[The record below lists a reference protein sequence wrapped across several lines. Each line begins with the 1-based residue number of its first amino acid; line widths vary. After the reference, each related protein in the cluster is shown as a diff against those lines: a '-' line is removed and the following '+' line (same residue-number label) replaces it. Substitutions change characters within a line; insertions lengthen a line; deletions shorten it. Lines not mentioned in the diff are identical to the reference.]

1 MNFKNAVKLAL
12 KGIVGNKMRTFLT
25 MLGIIIGVSAVII
38 LVSVVQGTTE
48 DVKESI
54 ESMGTNLLTVRIT
67 GRGAE
72 DSLTYEEILS
82 IINLNGVE
90 GVSPVASGNVTVKY
104 GTNSMETLTLQG
116 VNDEYQSVRNHTVQ
130 SGRFIMPLDVEYRQK
145 VVLLGTE
152 VVKELFGME
161 NPLDREIQI
170 NGLNFKVVGILEE
183 KGSTNMGSGDETIMI
198 PITTAQRL
206 LKLTGIRE
214 IYVQAESTEKVDTAY
229 AQIEQ
234 YILKKFKND
243 EDSYRIFD
251 QTELLST
258 ISDVTNNMALMLG
271 GIAAISLLVGGIGIM
286 NIMLVTVTERT
297 REIGIRKAIG
307 ARRRDILI
315 QFLIEAAV
323 ISGLGGILG
332 IIVGL
337 SGNKLLTIFAGMA
350 TKTSMFVLIVAFAFS
365 LIVGMF
371 FGMYP
376 ASKASRLKPVDALRF
391 E

>member
-1 MNFKNAVKLAL
+1 MNFNNAVKLAL

-48 DVKESI
+48 DVTESI
-54 ESMGTNLLTVRIT
+54 ESMGTNLISVNIN
-67 GRGAE
+67 GRGTE
-72 DSLTYEEILS
+72 DSLTYDEALS
-82 IINLNGVE
+82 IKNLNGVD
-90 GVSPVASGNVTVKY
+90 GAAPVTSGNVTVKY
-104 GTNSMETLTLQG
+104 ETNSMDSLTLQG

-145 VVLLGTE
+145 VALLGTE
-152 VVKELFGME
+152 VVEELFGTE
-161 NPLDREIQI
+161 NPLDKEVQI

-183 KGSTNMGSGDETIMI
+183 KGSTKMGSSDETIMI

-206 LKLTGIRE
+206 LKSTGIRN
-214 IYVQAESTEKVDTAY
+214 IFVQAEITEKVDTVY

-234 YILKKFKND
+234 YLLKKFKND
-243 EDSYRIFD
+243 EDAYKIFD

-258 ISDVTNNMALMLG
+258 INDVTNNMALMLG

-323 ISGLGGILG
+323 ISGLGGVLG

-337 SGNKLLTIFAGMA
+337 SGNKLLSIFAGMT
-350 TKTSMFVLIVAFAFS
+350 TKTSMFVLIIAFAFS

-371 FGMYP
+371 FGIYP
-376 ASKASRLKPVDALRF
+376 ANKASRLKPVDALRF